1 MVDLLPLIA
10 IIDEQI
16 KSDNGFMTEDPK
28 KEKYLRRIREHEQ
41 EMKLIA
47 PKGSMEAR
55 EVTKN
60 RISFILSEM
69 GKDVNFDTINQIISQ
84 YHIDYFANIYSGG
97 NQKALKTP
105 IDEEIADYLQ
115 MFSITKHDSYETKFN
130 KLVQIIYQELYGYS
144 ILDELIFDTTLNEVS
159 CNRYDY
165 ITIQYKGVKRHI
177 PNTKFK
183 FKSNNIYEKIIR
195 DRMLANAQK
204 EINRGNSMNNCILLN
219 GYRVTATQPPLSRY
233 FTVTVRLHTYKTS
246 VEEDQYDELMPTTI
260 HEAIVLLATKGRR
273 NVGIIGEMGS
283 GKTTAADEIIIKN
296 IDDNVAIGLAES
308 THELNLSKK
317 YPNKN
322 VIEFQYE
329 GLFEPYEI
337 TAMML
342 RFNRDIITYGEIR
355 THFEC
360 FEAVKA
366 MLRQARGSL
375 FTFHSSTPERT
386 IHDMRQLLMQTG
398 YYTDYREAQFDV
410 ADAVDLLIQLR
421 LDRDTGKRY
430 VYKVAEVIASVK
442 DMSFEVKELFKYD
455 KEKKRYN
462 VNSNGISN
470 TMITSCLEYEMSQKD
485 IERVNL
491 LIKETGKEPVLC
503 T

>member
-1 MVDLLPLIA
+1 MVDLQPLIA
-10 IIDEQI
+10 LIDEQI
-16 KSDNGFMTEDPK
+16 KTDKGVTIEDPEK
-28 KEKYLRRIREHEQ
+28 RKYLQSIKDHEQ
-41 EMKLIA
+41 EMKLLA
-47 PKGSMEAR
+47 PKGSIEAR

-60 RISFILSEM
+60 KISFILSEM
-69 GKDVNFDTINQIISQ
+69 KKDINYETIDKIIGQ
-84 YHIDYFANIYSGG
+84 YHVDYFSNIYTGG
-97 NQKALKTP
+97 NHKVIKTP

-115 MFSITKHDSYETKFN
+115 VFSITKHDSYESKFN

-144 ILDELIFDTTLNEVS
+144 ILDELIFETTLNEVS

-177 PNTKFK
+177 LNPKFR
-183 FKSNNIYEKIIR
+183 FKNNEIYEKVIS

-219 GYRVTATQPPLSRY
+219 GCRVTATQPPLSRY
-233 FTVTVRLHTYKTS
+233 FAVTVRLHTYKATQ
-246 VEEDQYDELMPTTI
+246 EIEHDDLMPASI
-260 HEAIVLLATKGRR
+260 HDAIVMLATKGRR

-296 IDDNVAIGLAES
+296 IDDNIAIGLAES
-308 THELNLSKK
+308 THELNLSAK
-317 YPNKN
+317 YPTKN

-329 GLFEPYEI
+329 GLYEPHEI

-342 RFNRDIITYGEIR
+342 RFNRDIVTYGEIR

-360 FEAVKA
+360 FEAIKA

-410 ADAVDLLIQLR
+410 ADAIDILIQLR
-421 LDRDTGKRY
+421 LDRNTGKRY
-430 VYKVAEVIASVK
+430 VYKIAEVIADVS
-442 DMSFEVKELFKYD
+442 DMSFKVIELFRYD
-455 KEKKRYN
+455 KEKKCYFIN
-462 VNSNGISN
+462 PSGISKE
-470 TMITSCLEYEMSQKD
+470 MITSCLEYEMNQND
-485 IERVNL
+485 IDKVNL
-491 LIKETGKEPVLC
+491 LISETGKEPVI
-503 T
+503 